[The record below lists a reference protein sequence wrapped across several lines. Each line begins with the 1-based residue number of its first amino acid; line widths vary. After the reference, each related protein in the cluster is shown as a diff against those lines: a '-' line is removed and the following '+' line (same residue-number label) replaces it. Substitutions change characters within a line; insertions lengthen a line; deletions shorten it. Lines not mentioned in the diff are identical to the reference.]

1 MNLVDLY
8 LELTVFPLHKILN
21 WRYEQS
27 VERDVLPVFSIGSP
41 SPRSFSRSARRARRI
56 VYITFNHLNGREANM
71 LRRKIQLHEPIVNL
85 KLKAEHSTFYI
96 NKGYI
101 TNIEVDE
108 PGFSLY
114 SYNEHEVYTTITV
127 ECDNL
132 AVQAE
137 PPVTS
142 FEQNVYISS
151 RSPESP
157 KHGDVWFNTE
167 DRSLYIR
174 EGKLLH

>member
-41 SPRSFSRSARRARRI
+41 SPRSFSRSARRTRRI

-71 LRRKIQLHEPIVNL
+71 LRRKMQLHEPIVNL
-85 KLKAEHSTFYI
+85 KLKAEHSILYI

-127 ECDNL
+127 ECDDL

-137 PPVTS
+137 PPVTG

-151 RSPESP
+151 RPPENP
-157 KHGDVWFNTE
+157 RYGDVWFNTE
-167 DRSLYIR
+167 DNSLYTR
-174 EGKLLH
+174 EGRLLH